1 MKKIV
6 ALFLAVIMLLSSAAL
21 AEGMT
26 AGTYQASAQGYHGSI
41 VLKVTVDADKITGIE
56 VVEQSETE
64 GIGAAALPKTADPDH
79 MRGNADMDFTISD
92 ADMQTLSS
100 MEWMRDYG
108 EFNIFPV
115 FSGKP
120 LA

>member
-41 VLKVTVDADKITGIE
+41 VLKVTVDADKITG
-56 VVEQSETE
+56 
-64 GIGAAALPKTADPDH
+64 LKW
-79 MRGNADMDFTISD
+79 
-92 ADMQTLSS
+92 LSS
-100 MEWMRDYG
+100 PKR
-108 EFNIFPV
+108 
-115 FSGKP
+115 KA
-120 LA
+120 LARRPCPCWWRPCWPTRRSAWTL

>member
-41 VLKVTVDADKITGIE
+41 VLKVTVDAD
-56 VVEQSETE
+56 
-64 GIGAAALPKTADPDH
+64 
-79 MRGNADMDFTISD
+79 
-92 ADMQTLSS
+92 
-100 MEWMRDYG
+100 
-108 EFNIFPV
+108 
-115 FSGKP
+115 
-120 LA
+120 

>member
-41 VLKVTVDADKITGIE
+41 VLKVMLAD
-56 VVEQSETE
+56 
-64 GIGAAALPKTADPDH
+64 LRPC
-79 MRGNADMDFTISD
+79 
-92 ADMQTLSS
+92 
-100 MEWMRDYG
+100 WMRTAS
-108 EFNIFPV
+108 PW
-115 FSGKP
+115 
-120 LA
+120 

>member
-64 GIGAAALPKTADPDH
+64 GIGAAALPMLVAQFLSLLYNIVD
-79 MRGNADMDFTISD
+79 RIYIGNMLDEMDK
-92 ADMQTLSS
+92 L
-100 MEWMRDYG
+100 
-108 EFNIFPV
+108 
-115 FSGKP
+115 
-120 LA
+120 L

>member
-56 VVEQSETE
+56 VVEPVSYTHLDVYKRQQ
-64 GIGAAALPKTADPDH
+64 PPPH
-79 MRGNADMDFTISD
+79 NA
-92 ADMQTLSS
+92 
-100 MEWMRDYG
+100 
-108 EFNIFPV
+108 NIEDSFP
-115 FSGKP
+115 GKI
-120 LA
+120 LW